1 MEQKLNIQQHKKLKM
16 QFTHYKRPVKV
27 TESWQKIIEDLKKYR
42 NKKGFSQEFLAGEMG
57 IEPSLMQK
65 WETYKRVPS
74 GFMFSCWL
82 DALGLGI
89 KIELLG
95 GSNVKRKEQRKLP

>member
-1 MEQKLNIQQHKKLKM
+1 MH
-16 QFTHYKRPVKV
+16 FTHYKRPVKV
-27 TESWQKIIEDLKKYR
+27 TENWQKIIEDLKKYR
-42 NKKGFSQEFLAGEMG
+42 NKKGISQETLAGDMG

-82 DALGLGI
+82 DALELGI
-89 KIELLG
+89 TSKPIG
-95 GSNVKRKEQRKLP
+95 GMNVKRKEQRKLP

>member
-1 MEQKLNIQQHKKLKM
+1 MH
-16 QFTHYKRPVKV
+16 FTHYKKPVKI
-27 TESWQKIIEDLKKYR
+27 TENWQRIISDLKKYR
-42 NKKGFSQEFLAGEMG
+42 NKKGMSQEALAGEMG

-65 WETYKRVPS
+65 WETFKRVPS

-89 KIELLG
+89 KIELIG

>member
-1 MEQKLNIQQHKKLKM
+1 MH
-16 QFTHYKRPVKV
+16 FTHYKRPVKV
-27 TESWQKIIEDLKKYR
+27 TENWQKIIEDLKKYR
-42 NKKGFSQEFLAGEMG
+42 NKKGISQETLAGDMG

-82 DALGLGI
+82 DALELGI
-89 KIELLG
+89 TIKPIG
-95 GSNVKRKEQRKLP
+95 GMNVKRKEQGKLP

>member
-1 MEQKLNIQQHKKLKM
+1 MH
-16 QFTHYKRPVKV
+16 FTHYKRPVKV
-27 TESWQKIIEDLKKYR
+27 TENWQKIIEDLKKYR
-42 NKKGFSQEFLAGEMG
+42 NKKGISQETLAGDMG

-82 DALGLGI
+82 DALELGI
-89 KIELLG
+89 TIKPIG
-95 GSNVKRKEQRKLP
+95 GMNVKRKEQGKLSRKMVGKSI